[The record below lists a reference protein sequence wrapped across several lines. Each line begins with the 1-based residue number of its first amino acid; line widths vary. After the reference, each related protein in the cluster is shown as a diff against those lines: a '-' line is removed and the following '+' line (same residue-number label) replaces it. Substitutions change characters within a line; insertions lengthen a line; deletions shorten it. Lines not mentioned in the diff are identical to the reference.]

1 MARQAQEK
9 DVRQVL
15 LAHARDGTTGF
26 ASLTLHM
33 RPPRIGISLGDV
45 TGIGPEVALKAL
57 AAQDNSDGARY
68 LLVGDFEHISALNRK
83 LGLNL
88 SLEILK
94 GELPDFTAE
103 EIAQQREGGTTQIKV
118 TQLGAKQQEGTAV
131 LAVLGQ
137 KPQKDGRIFVLSPSH
152 EILPRNLPSGAPE
165 AAQAAVSWLR
175 EGAQRCL
182 DGEIDALVTAP
193 VNKEAIVRSG
203 QAFVGQTEFLSQLAG
218 AKRTAMMLLGQDDR
232 GRWLRVALVTTHFP
246 LKLVPDQITQEKV
259 EMTIE
264 LATQACRDLGL
275 KRSRVAVCG
284 LNPHAGE
291 GGKMGTEELTT
302 IEPAVKSAK
311 GRGFDVIGPMS
322 ADSLF
327 YYAYRGDYDA
337 VVAMYHDQGLV
348 PLKMIGFETGINWTL
363 GLPFVRTSPD
373 HGTAYDIAGKGRADA
388 RSMMSAIE
396 LAKKL
401 SISRKS

>member
-1 MARQAQEK
+1 MSTA
-9 DVRQVL
+9 
-15 LAHARDGTTGF
+15 
-26 ASLTLHM
+26 
-33 RPPRIGISLGDV
+33 RIGISLGDV
-45 TGIGPEVALKAL
+45 TGIGPEVTLKAL
-57 AAQDNSDGARY
+57 AATQGSDDTRY
-68 LLVGDFEHISALNRK
+68 LLLGDLEHAQRLNRQ

-88 SLEILK
+88 SLEPLQ
-94 GELPDFTAE
+94 GSLPPFSHQE
-103 EIAQQREGGTTQIKV
+103 RAQRREGGTAHIKV

-131 LAVLGQ
+131 LAVLGK
-137 KPQKDGRIFVLSPSH
+137 KPEKDGRIFISNPLH
-152 EILPRNLPSGAPE
+152 ESLPQNLPSGAPE
-165 AAQAAVSWLR
+165 AAQAAIAWLR
-175 EGAQRCL
+175 EGARRCL
-182 DGEIDALVTAP
+182 DGELDALVTAP

-203 QAFVGQTEFLSQLAG
+203 QAFVGQTEFLSELAA

-232 GRWLRVALVTTHFP
+232 GRWLRVALVTTHIP
-246 LKLVPDQITQEKV
+246 LKFVSDHITKEKI

-275 KRSRVAVCG
+275 KRARIAICG

-291 GGKMGTEELTT
+291 GGKMGTEEQTT
-302 IEPAVKSAK
+302 IGPAVTAAK
-311 GRGFDVIGPMS
+311 ERGLDVFGPMS

-348 PLKMIGFETGINWTL
+348 PLKMIGFETGVNWTL

-373 HGTAYDIAGKGRADA
+373 HGTAYDIAGKGRAESS
-388 RSMMSAIE
+388 SMIAAIE

-401 SISRKS
+401 SVRPS